1 MTRGSN
7 DHKWIYHTKKA
18 ERYICSPFYK
28 TEGELYS
35 FLDKLMRY
43 DEECGNTGEICT
55 FEFLKI
61 GNSRLPIGDTIYKY
75 DVLLNTCEVKHRVL
89 NESKTEEQW
98 WAKFHIT
105 QKRVVWDVI
114 PHERNDH
121 FCET

>member
-1 MTRGSN
+1 
-7 DHKWIYHTKKA
+7 
-18 ERYICSPFYK
+18 
-28 TEGELYS
+28 
-35 FLDKLMRY
+35 MRY

-75 DVLLNTCEVKHRVL
+75 DVLLNSCEVNHRVL
-89 NESKTEEQW
+89 NESESDEQW